1 MSVTNVLALLLSA
14 MFVVGLFAARRGRT
28 KILWVDDPEH
38 VIAVPPQGGEYV
50 FVCKNFPVIKVD
62 RVPEWAHVE
71 VASDKLLVSIPANTD
86 GAKRNL
92 KLTVRVGEL
101 SDRFTFWQQP
111 LEGQR

>member
-1 MSVTNVLALLLSA
+1 
-14 MFVVGLFAARRGRT
+14 
-28 KILWVDDPEH
+28 
-38 VIAVPPQGGEYV
+38 
-50 FVCKNFPVIKVD
+50 
-62 RVPEWAHVE
+62 
-71 VASDKLLVSIPANTD
+71 LVSIPANTD